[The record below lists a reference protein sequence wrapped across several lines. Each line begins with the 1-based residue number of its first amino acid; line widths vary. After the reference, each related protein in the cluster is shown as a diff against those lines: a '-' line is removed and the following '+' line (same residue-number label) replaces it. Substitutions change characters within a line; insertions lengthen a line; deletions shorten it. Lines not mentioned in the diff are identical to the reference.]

1 MSNIGTRIR
10 ELRKSYKLTQFEL
23 AEKLNIA
30 QSTIGMIETNKRE
43 PSNELLVK
51 IANFFNVSI
60 DYLLGR
66 TDIRNPEKELTLED
80 ELTPE
85 EKELLKKIK
94 EDPELSIL
102 FHDLKNAPKK
112 KIKQLLKT
120 WEFIQQQFDEWE
132 NEENK

>member
-1 MSNIGTRIR
+1 MKSIGDIIKR
-10 ELRKSYKLTQFEL
+10 LRKDNNLTQDEL
-23 AEKLNIA
+23 ANKLNISR
-30 QSTIGMIETNKRE
+30 STIGMIETNKRE